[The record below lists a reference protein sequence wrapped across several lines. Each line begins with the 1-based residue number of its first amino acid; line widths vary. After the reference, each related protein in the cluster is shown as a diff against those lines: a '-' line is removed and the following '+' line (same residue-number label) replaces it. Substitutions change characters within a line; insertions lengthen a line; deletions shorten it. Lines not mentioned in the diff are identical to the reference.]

1 MGKEGRWWRREVVA
15 EPGRA
20 VARSGGVAAAA
31 ASCDGLMLVM
41 AVAPGVEVR
50 VGGVERITVGGDHR
64 GGRGKGGWPGGE
76 QRRLAQRWAA
86 ARQGRSLSHG
96 CTTGRWAGLVG
107 QRGDGRGRSTPPAR
121 AP

>member
-1 MGKEGRWWRREVVA
+1 VVV

-31 ASCDGLMLVM
+31 SCDGLALAM

-64 GGRGKGGWPGGE
+64 GGQGKGGWPGG
-76 QRRLAQRWAA
+76 
-86 ARQGRSLSHG
+86 
-96 CTTGRWAGLVG
+96 G
-107 QRGDGRGRSTPPAR
+107 Q
-121 AP
+121 